1 MPPGSPNPDPVSD
14 PKMLFSSPVFKST
27 YPYSDLDVVTKR
39 SVYMGRNYVER
50 FRKIYL
56 NADYSFFFYSFGIE
70 TTNTFIYSRSFLVTI
85 PDSRPKWAK
94 SFPVFRPKRRSPYLI
109 YSLYLFYFIS
119 FAYCMIR
126 KQKII

>member
-56 NADYSFFFYSFGIE
+56 NADYSFFFIHLE
-70 TTNTFIYSRSFLVTI
+70 LKRQIRSYT
-85 PDSRPKWAK
+85 
-94 SFPVFRPKRRSPYLI
+94 PVVS
-109 YSLYLFYFIS
+109 S
-119 FAYCMIR
+119 
-126 KQKII
+126 